1 MKLMKLKEIYNCI
14 FVKDKANAIL
24 EKFKPGPDSLPPSPT
39 PLADSQPII
48 AFEAQNLKVF
58 IILEHFLE
66 KSAKHGVHKK

>member
-1 MKLMKLKEIYNCI
+1 MKLMKLKELLNCI

-24 EKFKPGPDSLPPSPT
+24 EKFKPGPNSLPPLT

-66 KSAKHGVHKK
+66 KSAKQGVHKK

>member
-1 MKLMKLKEIYNCI
+1 MKLKELLNCI

-24 EKFKPGPDSLPPSPT
+24 EKFMSGPDLIPPT
-39 PLADSQPII
+39 LLADSQPII

-66 KSAKHGVHKK
+66 KSAKQGVHKK